1 MYERMLVPLDG
12 SEVAEAILPFAE
24 QVAGPLDAEVVLLR
38 VIEPPSPVE
47 LVASAGVV
55 APDTFTRRDVEAK
68 AYLSEVERRLSKNG
82 LRVRTRV
89 ALGGPPAEE
98 ILATAQATG
107 ADLIA
112 MATHGRSGLGRALF
126 GSVAESVLRASPVPV
141 LVIRDGA
148 LVGIV
153 TDRDVRHRL
162 FAPDVYRQ
170 IGKIAV
176 STLLRQAPARTVMS
190 APVRCIS
197 AVADVAEAAER
208 MRRDRVGCLPVVD
221 GSRLVGMLTEI
232 DVLRSIVGAE
242 APGSPELDVV
252 ISYP

>member
-38 VIEPPSPVE
+38 VIEPPSPIE

-55 APDTFTRRDVEAK
+55 APDTFTLRDMDAK
-68 AYLSEVERRLSKNG
+68 TYLSEVQRRLSKKG

-98 ILATAQATG
+98 ILAAAQATS

-112 MATHGRSGLGRALF
+112 MATRGRSGLGRALF

-141 LVIRDGA
+141 LLIRMTAKSDA
-148 LVGIV
+148 
-153 TDRDVRHRL
+153 
-162 FAPDVYRQ
+162 APEPRAQ
-170 IGKIAV
+170 
-176 STLLRQAPARTVMS
+176 S
-190 APVRCIS
+190 
-197 AVADVAEAAER
+197 
-208 MRRDRVGCLPVVD
+208 
-221 GSRLVGMLTEI
+221 
-232 DVLRSIVGAE
+232 
-242 APGSPELDVV
+242 
-252 ISYP
+252 